1 MKPLPYLPSN
11 SYMPLGLFVGLDED
25 TLLAYKQQALADMGL
40 AVTSYSDS
48 GTSVNKQWGIP
59 PRERLLEINFALS
72 KLDSKKYGGAHTSVQ
87 KEWTYRVDL

>member
-1 MKPLPYLPSN
+1 MA
-11 SYMPLGLFVGLDED
+11 LGLFVGLDED

-59 PRERLLEINFALS
+59 PQTRMLEINYALS
-72 KLDSKKYGGAHTSVQ
+72 RLDSKKYGGAHTSVQ
-87 KEWTYRVDL
+87 ITWTDRVDL

>member
-1 MKPLPYLPSN
+1 
-11 SYMPLGLFVGLDED
+11 MPLGLFVGLDED

-59 PRERLLEINFALS
+59 PKERMVEINFALS
-72 KLDSKKYGGAHTSVQ
+72 KLDPKKYGGAHTSVQ
-87 KEWTYRVDL
+87 KTWTYRVDL